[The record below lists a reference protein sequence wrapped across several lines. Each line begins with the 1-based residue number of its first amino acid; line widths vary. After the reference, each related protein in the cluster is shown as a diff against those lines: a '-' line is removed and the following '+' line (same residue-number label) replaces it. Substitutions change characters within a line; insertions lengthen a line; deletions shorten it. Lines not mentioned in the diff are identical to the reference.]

1 LVAAI
6 SSQRNKTNGNI
17 PIIIYGAGYSGYQL
31 SLGLQSGPQEYKIV
45 AFVDDNYKLINSKLR
60 GINVYRSSKLEELAN
75 THKVSTVLLAM
86 GNVSRSQKSLIIRR
100 LEQLHLKTLTIPNVQ
115 DIVSG
120 KASISDIK
128 PVAVED
134 LLGRDQVPPKP
145 ELMGAFISNKHVMV
159 TGAGGSI
166 GSELCRKIVQQSPK
180 KLILFDLSEYNLY
193 AIEHELNKLNAN
205 HAVQVIAILG
215 TVQNK
220 DHLEEVMSAFAID
233 TIYHA
238 AAYKHVP
245 LVEHNIIEGVNNNI
259 LGTWRCAE
267 AAIKSNVS
275 SFILVSTDKAVR
287 PTNIMGTT
295 KRVAELVLQALTE
308 RQTKTRFTM
317 VRFGNV
323 LGSSGS
329 VVPLFRKQ
337 IAAGGPLT
345 VTHPD
350 ITRYFMTIPEAAELV
365 IQAGAM
371 GKGGDVFVLDMGEP
385 VRIVDLAKQMIHLSG
400 LESKNDNQA
409 HGDVEIQFT
418 GLRPGEKLY
427 EELLVGDNATG
438 TEHQLIM
445 RAEEKYLAWEE
456 TNTLLKQLEKYC
468 NTRDHV
474 KIHKILL
481 GTPTDYQGNK
491 EIRDHIWKHT
501 TTPPTPNLITL
512 SSHTTK

>member
-1 LVAAI
+1 M
-6 SSQRNKTNGNI
+6 GNI
-17 PIIIYGAGYSGYQL
+17 
-31 SLGLQSGPQEYKIV
+31 
-45 AFVDDNYKLINSKLR
+45 
-60 GINVYRSSKLEELAN
+60 
-75 THKVSTVLLAM
+75 
-86 GNVSRSQKSLIIRR
+86 SRSKKSLVIRR
-100 LEQLHLKTLTIPNVQ
+100 LEQLHLKTLTIPNIQ

-120 KASISDIK
+120 KARISDIK

-166 GSELCRKIVQQSPK
+166 GSELCRKIVLQNPK

-193 AIEHELNKLNAN
+193 AIEHELNKLNSD
-205 HAVQVIAILG
+205 HSVQVIPILG
-215 TVQNK
+215 SVQNK
-220 DHLEEVMSAFAID
+220 EQLEEIMSAYSID

-308 RQTKTRFTM
+308 RQTKARFTV

-323 LGSSGS
+323 LESSGS

-337 IAAGGPLT
+337 IAAGGPIT
-345 VTHPD
+345 VTHPE

-385 VRIVDLAKQMIHLSG
+385 VKIVDLARQMIHLSG
-400 LESKNDNQA
+400 LESKNDSQS
-409 HGDVEIQFT
+409 HGDIEIQFS
-418 GLRPGEKLY
+418 GLRPGEKLF
-427 EELLVGDNATG
+427 EELLVGANATG
-438 TEHQLIM
+438 TEHKLIM
-445 RAEEKYLAWEE
+445 RAEEKYLDWSE
-456 TNTLLKQLEKYC
+456 TSSLLQEIETHC
-468 NTRDHV
+468 INRNHARV
-474 KIHKILL
+474 HEILL
-481 GTPTDYQGNK
+481 VAPTDYQGDG
-491 EIRDHIWKHT
+491 EIKDYIWGS
-501 TTPPTPNLITL
+501 TPPKLNSKLIRL
-512 SSHTTK
+512 KQAEI